1 MKIFTLLHKSTDKGT
16 INIGRK
22 SRIIP
27 MKPLF
32 SHYCMFTVVIMLLL
46 GAFSTRAWA
55 ANVAQTT
62 TTIANKGTSAT
73 GNGITFSLTGTH
85 RTEPILNRY
94 AYLKANEEFT
104 LSWSG
109 VPTGYTIN
117 VTQLKIRTYRENKKK
132 TIGKYK
138 THKNTTYAV
147 FTETE
152 TDENDRYLN
161 SSSYFPL
168 GNEGYITVRAEGDVL
183 QYRDMT
189 FTYTIGNNYS
199 IRFNGNGSTS
209 GSMSNLS
216 MAYYVAK
223 NLTANAFTRS
233 YSVKYDEDGG
243 SSVDDAVVNYTF
255 AGWATSEDGNVV
267 YSDGASVNN
276 LTTTV
281 NGVYDLF
288 AKWNSAS
295 VTLPAAP
302 TKSGYQFA
310 GWYIGETR
318 IGGAG
323 GSFTPTSDTT
333 ITAHWVEKYDFTVT
347 GDDYTI
353 NNEDWNVVDLFT
365 FTYADK
371 ANMTVN
377 IGDDK
382 VIGYD
387 VESNTITAK
396 KIGTSTIS
404 FTQNTSSTVK
414 NGDSDEWTITVD
426 SVANTL
432 AISKTSFTK
441 FVEQDITSIRSGQN
455 SDGTITTTSS
465 NPNLAYYDI
474 EDNTIYI
481 PNTDAQTLPFSDV
494 IITISQAATA
504 KYKYKKHTI
513 TLTVQKYPN
522 ALKCAWNNGVAGD
535 DWDENMNFDS
545 KLPVKFSSTNTSGPA
560 ISVTQS
566 PASAVAT
573 YKVGAGGAN
582 PDTII
587 TNYREGSVTWTI
599 SQAED
604 YKYIG
609 DEVTCS
615 VNVGTVYSN
624 CYLVDDAPQREWSS
638 QGNSGTYAFTLDQ
651 PGDTL
656 FFDAERID
664 ICVLGICEGNNTDW
678 HIQYSTKMSPGDDDW
693 TKLKDDKGN
702 DVAIECEYKDTY
714 YNGFKYAIP
723 ADARAIRFRTA
734 NVGSFGKK
742 HIRNVKVGRKK
753 WLTLE
758 NEGGSGI
765 SEIDMPINTIG
776 GNVTRN
782 TFYIDYSTCAS
793 KIKLV
798 SNNSRIKF
806 AASNSTTYEFDVEN
820 GTRKAIELTY
830 TSPADAEDIA
840 ATITVYTPYEHK
852 TLTVNAETKGK
863 LSTTIEYKGA
873 DSYAVDH
880 ANMSATDLFQVR
892 DENGDLVASPTI
904 TLSSSNTSAINTVS
918 SNTAIDF
925 LCGADDV
932 RITASY
938 AGDATY
944 AAASNVYHDI
954 DVVKLSDA
962 IEWSN
967 VAEDGKIHVWA
978 ESDIPSSIASA
989 NEAIDAY
996 TSSNSANVRVSGSKG
1011 SFALRARRPGEIT
1024 LTAHSEGSCTYSTA
1038 EDTKTIM
1045 VDSCAQ
1051 DIIWEQNLAGIST
1064 EEDGTISRR
1073 ITLNA
1078 YAVDSNN
1085 VETGRVITYSLP
1097 ANTSFASI
1105 ENGNELVLTDTGSV
1119 VLTASTASDDTI
1131 YAQAQASKLV
1141 RVRVYGTGCGSE
1153 VVDKDQHAV
1162 GAYDNN
1168 KGKQYGDVTPLPPI
1182 DKIYVRVGKYSDVAT
1197 QTLYIYG
1204 YNASGTET
1212 TLASYGVGSLSTS
1225 GADKELS
1232 NISEDICRIKIK
1244 AGGTI
1249 SKWYSDLRITQKSYL
1264 RKSVENVSNDHLFVY
1279 ENVNETIRVSY
1290 SDKPLLQY
1298 RYTGSNLTLTPTETV
1313 NNDCGDYGYYDFVLS
1328 GSYSRMG
1335 DYHDTIYITTTAL
1348 DTLRVP
1354 VYHRVST
1361 GGLLLFNEAD
1371 GNWNESGKWSNDMLP
1386 RRENDV
1392 TISKNVIVTGEVEA
1406 YSVTIVEGGSV
1417 TINPGAGLT
1426 VGAGGIV
1433 GSTTSNLILK
1443 AGTEGATKGQTG
1455 YLRISPEYASTMPN
1469 ATVELYSTAYHN
1481 KNAESGSK
1489 SRYQCVGAPISDAGV
1504 RANTVYP
1511 AGTWLYTWNESTET
1525 WTNSR
1530 SSYTF
1535 VPFQGFETTQK
1546 KDVDG
1551 LGFNYEGHLVSGHDV
1566 VTIDL
1571 AYTSS
1576 EKGYNLL
1583 ANSWAAPIS
1592 IEEFKTGDF
1601 IDAER
1606 TVYILNA
1613 GTKNESDAP
1622 AGGIDAPGKWI
1633 GVPLNTA
1640 SALAAAGYPC
1650 VIPSMQG
1657 FWVKANGASAQLK
1670 LDYSRLVWGVDY
1682 SETRVNKPLRAPKR
1696 NAELDEEM
1704 DEEMPITGQM
1714 MINVSSEQESDV
1726 VFMLESE
1733 RFETAYENGNDAYKI
1748 ASESLDIYTV
1758 EDGDKLSVDATSSM
1772 DGTQLGIHTNE
1783 ETAFTLSFS
1792 HVSEEKWALFD
1803 MYTNEKIDIYDGTTY
1818 TFFEEPNAEINGRFM
1833 IVEREAPSITT
1844 GVDNADTK
1852 VKVHKFIKDNQV
1864 LILKNGV
1871 LYNTMGAI
1879 VR

>member
-16 INIGRK
+16 INLGRK

-32 SHYCMFTVVIMLLL
+32 SHYYMFTVVIMLLL
-46 GAFSTRAWA
+46 GGFTSRAWGGKAYYTCTEYEDATTYGDRKKWGDNAEIHAYSFDNAVGIDSIYFTYYYKEQVIIYYSTIKDGSSGWVELCKLPA
-55 ANVAQTT
+55 ATDNPH
-62 TTIANKGTSAT
+62 KSH
-73 GNGITFSLTGTH
+73 GIWLTGTAKNAQWIQFK
-85 RTEPILNRY
+85 TVKGAGSI
-94 AYLKANEEFT
+94 F
-104 LSWSG
+104 SG
-109 VPTGYTIN
+109 VSAQVDN
-117 VTQLKIRTYRENKKK
+117 FKVYR
-132 TIGKYK
+132 
-138 THKNTTYAV
+138 A
-147 FTETE
+147 
-152 TDENDRYLN
+152 
-161 SSSYFPL
+161 SSISLSDDSF
-168 GNEGYITVRAEGDVL
+168 E
-183 QYRDMT
+183 
-189 FTYTIGNNYS
+189 F
-199 IRFNGNGSTS
+199 GSTPKD
-209 GSMSNLS
+209 GSTTS
-216 MAYYVAK
+216 
-223 NLTANAFTRS
+223 T
-233 YSVKYDEDGG
+233 
-243 SSVDDAVVNYTF
+243 VVTISTY
-255 AGWATSEDGNVV
+255 NV
-267 YSDGASVNN
+267 
-276 LTTTV
+276 
-281 NGVYDLF
+281 
-288 AKWNSAS
+288 
-295 VTLPAAP
+295 
-302 TKSGYQFA
+302 
-310 GWYIGETR
+310 
-318 IGGAG
+318 
-323 GSFTPTSDTT
+323 
-333 ITAHWVEKYDFTVT
+333 
-347 GDDYTI
+347 
-353 NNEDWNVVDLFT
+353 
-365 FTYADK
+365 
-371 ANMTVN
+371 
-377 IGDDK
+377 
-382 VIGYD
+382 
-387 VESNTITAK
+387 NTITADSIEFSGTNASYFSVSSISSPSGTCPVTRTLTLTYSPTTEGDHSATATIHAGGKTADLSLSGSATNVVDPAYTWYGEDTYYVEDDDLDLSALWRSTSDGDIEYGFTFTPAAGVQTDANAPQLAADGHTLSIGKAGRLDLTLTQDEYTGYESGSDTKTINIVRRNPVFAWNTQTNYYYNTTVSSFVTKTSGADYTVTSSDDEIASMDGSNLKIYNKPGTVKIKYVHPQTYKWNEK
-396 KIGTSTIS
+396 KDSVTFTPGWKNDTVSFSLTDGNHTNYESANTFSSNYAYWNNDIDGYFLGATSMSEVSTKRENYAIIHFTGIPDTLYFDQKLNKYVVLPKDRVCYVMVSANGSTWNDTVWRQEAEIEYMNNQKVCLPSSTRYIKFYYNGTIS
-404 FTQNTSSTVK
+404 SEYKNIRVSKRKYFKTDKASLDFATNVK
-414 NGDSDEWTITVD
+414 NASCDAQTFKFHHAGAGYITSVSSSDSHFTVSPTSVTTGGEVCDSAVITV
-426 SVANTL
+426 SYSTAEVGEH
-432 AISKTSFTK
+432 S
-441 FVEQDITSIRSGQN
+441 
-455 SDGTITTTSS
+455 GTITISDNIGNSTSVSVTGTTVDAYTPTITWPGTTSFAVGS
-465 NPNLAYYDI
+465 TIANGFVAKD
-474 EDNTIYI
+474 DNEE
-481 PNTDAQTLPFSDV
+481 
-494 IITISQAATA
+494 TISGTWSFESSDS
-504 KYKYKKHTI
+504 
-513 TLTVQKYPN
+513 TV
-522 ALKCAWNNGVAGD
+522 
-535 DWDENMNFDS
+535 
-545 KLPVKFSSTNTSGPA
+545 
-560 ISVTQS
+560 
-566 PASAVAT
+566 
-573 YKVGAGGAN
+573 
-582 PDTII
+582 
-587 TNYREGSVTWTI
+587 
-599 SQAED
+599 
-604 YKYIG
+604 
-609 DEVTCS
+609 
-615 VNVGTVYSN
+615 
-624 CYLVDDAPQREWSS
+624 
-638 QGNSGTYAFTLDQ
+638 
-651 PGDTL
+651 
-656 FFDAERID
+656 ID
-664 ICVLGICEGNNTDW
+664 IV
-678 HIQYSTKMSPGDDDW
+678 
-693 TKLKDDKGN
+693 KG
-702 DVAIECEYKDTY
+702 E
-714 YNGFKYAIP
+714 
-723 ADARAIRFRTA
+723 
-734 NVGSFGKK
+734 
-742 HIRNVKVGRKK
+742 
-753 WLTLE
+753 L
-758 NEGGSGI
+758 
-765 SEIDMPINTIG
+765 
-776 GNVTRN
+776 
-782 TFYIDYSTCAS
+782 
-793 KIKLV
+793 
-798 SNNSRIKF
+798 
-806 AASNSTTYEFDVEN
+806 
-820 GTRKAIELTY
+820 KAICGGT
-830 TSPADAEDIA
+830 
-840 ATITVYTPYEHK
+840 ATITGTIAEGATWSSGSQTK
-852 TLTVNAETKGK
+852 TLTVT
-863 LSTTIEYKGA
+863 
-873 DSYAVDH
+873 
-880 ANMSATDLFQVR
+880 
-892 DENGDLVASPTI
+892 
-904 TLSSSNTSAINTVS
+904 
-918 SNTAIDF
+918 
-925 LCGADDV
+925 
-932 RITASY
+932 
-938 AGDATY
+938 
-944 AAASNVYHDI
+944 
-954 DVVKLSDA
+954 KLSDA
-962 IEWSN
+962 VTWN
-967 VAEDGKIHVWA
+967 MPTAEDGKIHVWA

-1024 LTAHSEGSCTYSTA
+1024 LTAHSEGSCMYSTA
-1038 EDTKTIM
+1038 EDTKTIK

-1051 DIIWEQNLAGIST
+1051 DIIWEQNLAGLST

-1105 ENGNELVLTDTGSV
+1105 ENGNELVLTGTGSV

-1153 VVDKDQHAV
+1153 IVDKDQHAV

-1264 RKSVENVSNDHLFVY
+1264 RKSVENISNDHLFVY
-1279 ENVNETIRVSY
+1279 ENVNETIRISY

-1313 NNDCGDYGYYDFVLS
+1313 NNDCSDYGYYDFVLS

-1426 VGAGGIV
+1426 VGAGGIT

-1546 KDVDG
+1546 KEVDG

-1566 VTIDL
+1566 VTIGL

-1592 IEEFKTGDF
+1592 IEKFKTGDF

-1613 GTKNESDAP
+1613 GTKNNSDSPGES
-1622 AGGIDAPGKWI
+1622 IDAPGKWF
-1633 GVPLNTA
+1633 GVPIKTA
-1640 SALAAAGYPC
+1640 AELAAEGLPC

-1657 FWVKANGASAQLK
+1657 FWVKANSGSAQLI
-1670 LDYSRLVWGVDY
+1670 LDYSRLVWNVDY
-1682 SETRVNKPLRAPKR
+1682 SGYTANKPLRAPKR
-1696 NAELDEEM
+1696 TSGNEDA
-1704 DEEMPITGQM
+1704 PITGKLK
-1714 MINVSSEQESDV
+1714 VSLYSESENDYF
-1726 VFMLESE
+1726 FMLESE
-1733 RFETAYENGNDAYKI
+1733 RYDAAYEDGYDAMKIPSGSMDVFTIEGENELGVDATNSIIGTRVGVRTGEETAYTLEFSRVSAENELALRDN
-1748 ASESLDIYTV
+1748 E
-1758 EDGDKLSVDATSSM
+1758 
-1772 DGTQLGIHTNE
+1772 TNE
-1783 ETAFTLSFS
+1783 E
-1792 HVSEEKWALFD
+1792 
-1803 MYTNEKIDIYDGTTY
+1803 IDIYEGMQY
-1818 TFFEEPNAEINGRFM
+1818 TFFAEPNATLTERFE

-1844 GVDNADTK
+1844 GVDNADKK

>member
-1 MKIFTLLHKSTDKGT
+1 
-16 INIGRK
+16 
-22 SRIIP
+22 

-32 SHYCMFTVVIMLLL
+32 SRYCMFTVVIMLLL
-46 GAFSTRAWA
+46 GAFSTSVWGETCYAHTDDSGGSKKVSSGVIYETEVFTNTDGIDYIAFTYHTGGNVLGCKLKIEYSTNGGSSYSPLDSKAKSESDRDVDNTLTGVARNANRFRFLTDGSSLSSYTYEVKNIKIRKAPTVKLDTDSYEFSQTAVDATANQPFTVSTYNVGDVTPTVSISGTNATYFSKSLSAGSSDCPKTYTLTISYTPGAETTGESKHTATVTVMVPNKDTTTLTVFGTAQEIATPAYTWSGANTYYVDDSSLDLSELWTSTSSGDIEYSITSFTPAEGTHDGATSPAIGLDGKTLSLGKAGTLVLSLTQEAVTGYEEGSANKTITIARRNPVFAWKTQANYYYNTTIDEFLTKTSGASYTVTSNNEEVASIDEGDLTIYNKPGTVKIKYVHPQTYKWNEKKDSVSFTPGWKNDTVSFSLTDGNHTNYESANTFSSNYAYWNNDKDGYFLGATSMSEVSTKRENYAIIHFTGIPDTLYFNQRLNKYA
-55 ANVAQTT
+55 AILPKDRVCYVMVSANGSTWNDTVWRQEAEIEYMNNQKVCLPSSTRYIKFYYNGTISSEYKNIRVSKRKYFKTDKASLDFATNVKNASCDAQTFKFHHAGAGYITSVSSSDSHFTVSPTSVT
-62 TTIANKGTSAT
+62 TGGEVCDSAVITVTYSTAEVGEHSGTITISDNIGNSTSVSVTGTTVDAYTPTITWPGTTSFVVGSTIANGFVAKDDNEETISGTWSFESSDSTVIDIVKG
-73 GNGITFSLTGTH
+73 
-85 RTEPILNRY
+85 E
-94 AYLKANEEFT
+94 LKA
-104 LSWSG
+104 
-109 VPTGYTIN
+109 IC
-117 VTQLKIRTYRENKKK
+117 
-132 TIGKYK
+132 
-138 THKNTTYAV
+138 
-147 FTETE
+147 
-152 TDENDRYLN
+152 
-161 SSSYFPL
+161 
-168 GNEGYITVRAEGDVL
+168 
-183 QYRDMT
+183 
-189 FTYTIGNNYS
+189 
-199 IRFNGNGSTS
+199 
-209 GSMSNLS
+209 
-216 MAYYVAK
+216 
-223 NLTANAFTRS
+223 
-233 YSVKYDEDGG
+233 GG
-243 SSVDDAVVNYTF
+243 T
-255 AGWATSEDGNVV
+255 
-267 YSDGASVNN
+267 
-276 LTTTV
+276 
-281 NGVYDLF
+281 
-288 AKWNSAS
+288 
-295 VTLPAAP
+295 
-302 TKSGYQFA
+302 
-310 GWYIGETR
+310 
-318 IGGAG
+318 
-323 GSFTPTSDTT
+323 
-333 ITAHWVEKYDFTVT
+333 
-347 GDDYTI
+347 
-353 NNEDWNVVDLFT
+353 
-365 FTYADK
+365 
-371 ANMTVN
+371 
-377 IGDDK
+377 
-382 VIGYD
+382 
-387 VESNTITAK
+387 
-396 KIGTSTIS
+396 
-404 FTQNTSSTVK
+404 
-414 NGDSDEWTITVD
+414 
-426 SVANTL
+426 
-432 AISKTSFTK
+432 
-441 FVEQDITSIRSGQN
+441 
-455 SDGTITTTSS
+455 
-465 NPNLAYYDI
+465 
-474 EDNTIYI
+474 
-481 PNTDAQTLPFSDV
+481 
-494 IITISQAATA
+494 
-504 KYKYKKHTI
+504 
-513 TLTVQKYPN
+513 
-522 ALKCAWNNGVAGD
+522 
-535 DWDENMNFDS
+535 
-545 KLPVKFSSTNTSGPA
+545 
-560 ISVTQS
+560 
-566 PASAVAT
+566 
-573 YKVGAGGAN
+573 
-582 PDTII
+582 
-587 TNYREGSVTWTI
+587 
-599 SQAED
+599 
-604 YKYIG
+604 
-609 DEVTCS
+609 
-615 VNVGTVYSN
+615 
-624 CYLVDDAPQREWSS
+624 
-638 QGNSGTYAFTLDQ
+638 
-651 PGDTL
+651 
-656 FFDAERID
+656 
-664 ICVLGICEGNNTDW
+664 
-678 HIQYSTKMSPGDDDW
+678 
-693 TKLKDDKGN
+693 
-702 DVAIECEYKDTY
+702 
-714 YNGFKYAIP
+714 
-723 ADARAIRFRTA
+723 
-734 NVGSFGKK
+734 
-742 HIRNVKVGRKK
+742 
-753 WLTLE
+753 
-758 NEGGSGI
+758 
-765 SEIDMPINTIG
+765 
-776 GNVTRN
+776 
-782 TFYIDYSTCAS
+782 
-793 KIKLV
+793 
-798 SNNSRIKF
+798 
-806 AASNSTTYEFDVEN
+806 
-820 GTRKAIELTY
+820 
-830 TSPADAEDIA
+830 
-840 ATITVYTPYEHK
+840 ATITGTIAEGATWSSGSQTK
-852 TLTVNAETKGK
+852 TLTVT
-863 LSTTIEYKGA
+863 
-873 DSYAVDH
+873 
-880 ANMSATDLFQVR
+880 
-892 DENGDLVASPTI
+892 
-904 TLSSSNTSAINTVS
+904 
-918 SNTAIDF
+918 
-925 LCGADDV
+925 
-932 RITASY
+932 
-938 AGDATY
+938 
-944 AAASNVYHDI
+944 
-954 DVVKLSDA
+954 KLSDA

-1011 SFALRARRPGEIT
+1011 SFALRARRPGAIT

-1085 VETGRVITYSLP
+1085 VETRRTITYTLP
-1097 ANTSFASI
+1097 DNTSFASI
-1105 ENGNELVLTDTGSV
+1105 ENDNELVLTDTGSV

-1264 RKSVENVSNDHLFVY
+1264 RKSVENISNDHLFVY

-1571 AYTSS
+1571 VYTSS

-1601 IDAER
+1601 IDAAR

-1613 GTKNESDAP
+1613 GTKNESDSA
-1622 AGGIDAPGKWI
+1622 AGGLDAPGKWV
-1633 GVPLNTA
+1633 GVPIKTA
-1640 SALAAAGYPC
+1640 AELAAAGYPC

-1682 SETRVNKPLRAPKR
+1682 SGYTANKPLRAPKR
-1696 NAELDEEM
+1696 TSGNEDA
-1704 DEEMPITGQM
+1704 PITGKLK
-1714 MINVSSEQESDV
+1714 VSLYSESENDYF
-1726 VFMLESE
+1726 FMLESE
-1733 RFETAYENGNDAYKI
+1733 RYDAAYEDGYDAMKIPSGSMDVFTIEGENELGVDATNSIIGTRVGVRTGEETAYTLEFSRVSTENELALRDN
-1748 ASESLDIYTV
+1748 E
-1758 EDGDKLSVDATSSM
+1758 
-1772 DGTQLGIHTNE
+1772 TNE
-1783 ETAFTLSFS
+1783 E
-1792 HVSEEKWALFD
+1792 
-1803 MYTNEKIDIYDGTTY
+1803 IDIYEGMQY
-1818 TFFEEPNAEINGRFM
+1818 TFFAEPSATLTERFE

-1864 LILKNGV
+1864 FILKNGV